1 MTQKSDT
8 KESDLIEV
16 NYSGKDRGKRTA
28 KEQCNG
34 KSKGKKNDK
43 IKAKEQSPTNKKVLR
58 VRKELTSL
66 ETAGHEPTK
75 TKQ

>member
-8 KESDLIEV
+8 KESDLIEID
-16 NYSGKDRGKRTA
+16 YSGKDIGKDSQGKTA
-28 KEQCNG
+28 KP
-34 KSKGKKNDK
+34 KRKKTMVK
-43 IKAKEQSPTNKKVLR
+43 VKAKEQSPTNKKVLR
-58 VRKELTSL
+58 VRKEVTSL